1 MVKESTE
8 AAQGVCDE
16 CQMIYDRKDMG
27 QFSETELVGHHH
39 GGNISAG
46 ANLRDVRVGGDH
58 RKYYAKKT
66 KWICVP
72 CQRKIVARHKAIKA
86 KKEAV
91 EAAKSPLYKILRGVF
106 RLTWMWPLIAIP
118 MWIVGSFLGGVF
130 ESALFL
136 TIPVDTL
143 VNSIEHGT
151 EFYRYRHLVGEGS
164 IRLMSTL
171 DVVIGFGL
179 PYVIG
184 ALIRRLFSGSW
195 TRI

>member
-1 MVKESTE
+1 MLAT
-8 AAQGVCDE
+8 AGVLLAIAGCSNN
-16 CQMIYDRKDMG
+16 G
-27 QFSETELVGHHH
+27 TSSGSE
-39 GGNISAG
+39 
-46 ANLRDVRVGGDH
+46 
-58 RKYYAKKT
+58 
-66 KWICVP
+66 
-72 CQRKIVARHKAIKA
+72 
-86 KKEAV
+86 
-91 EAAKSPLYKILRGVF
+91 
-106 RLTWMWPLIAIP
+106 MWPLIAIP